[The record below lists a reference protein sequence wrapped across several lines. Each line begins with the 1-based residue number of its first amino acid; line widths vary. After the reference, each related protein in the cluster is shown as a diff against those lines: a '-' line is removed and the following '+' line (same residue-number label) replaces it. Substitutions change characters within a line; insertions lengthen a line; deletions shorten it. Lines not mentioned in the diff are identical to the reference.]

1 MRRVFTYL
9 SIVMLFAFASG
20 FINISSTKN
29 KETLSF
35 KIDTL
40 ATNLTVPWQIT
51 FLPDRSMLFTERP
64 GKVRLYKN
72 GKLQEKPVFVVNDIK
87 AESKTGLLGM
97 VIHPDFTKN
106 HLIYIAHNYGENNG
120 LWLRVVRYEYKN
132 DTLIN
137 PQTLIQGIPAAR
149 NHTGCRIVF
158 GPDKKL
164 YITTGDADQP
174 IRAQDLKTYNGKIL
188 RLNDDGSIPVDNP
201 FVKNDTAHKEIW
213 SYGHRNPQGLAFQP
227 GTNKLYETEHG
238 PTGGDE
244 VNIIEKGANYGWPV
258 IHHQDVKAGMKSP
271 IFEYTPSIGPSEAL
285 FYTGKAFPSLQGNL
299 LVGCL
304 RGESILRIPLDK
316 PNDQEVFL
324 KKQFGR
330 IRSVVVGPDGFIYI
344 STSNFDMPESKGERP
359 YDMILRLRPSTDRTV
374 ITASERITSNNKSD
388 LAKNNPQ
395 NMFKQLC
402 ASCHGDKLQG
412 TEVVRSLIGGK
423 FNYGA
428 DKKSIIKTITN
439 GVVAKGMPAWN
450 GAISKKDIEGL
461 ADYILTVTK

>member
-1 MRRVFTYL
+1 MRKAFTYL
-9 SIVMLFAFASG
+9 VIIMLLAFASG
-20 FINISSTKN
+20 FIYKSNTKN
-29 KETLSF
+29 QQVLSF

-40 ATNLTVPWQIT
+40 AENLTVPWQIT
-51 FLPDRSMLFTERP
+51 FLPDRSMLFTERT
-64 GKVRLYKN
+64 GKVRHYRN
-72 GKLQEKPVFVVNDIK
+72 GKLQEKPVLIVNDIK

-97 VIHPDFTKN
+97 VIHPDFAKN
-106 HLIYIAHNYGENNG
+106 HLIYIAHNYGENNA

-132 DTLIN
+132 DTLLN
-137 PQTLIQGIPAAR
+137 PKTLIEKIPAAR
-149 NHTGCRIVF
+149 NHTGCRLVF

-174 IRAQDLKTYNGKIL
+174 VRAQDLKTFNGKIL
-188 RLNDDGSIPVDNP
+188 RLNDDGSIPSDNP
-201 FVKNDTAHKEIW
+201 FIKSDTARKEIW

-258 IHHQDVKAGMKSP
+258 IHHQDAKAGMKSP

-285 FYTGKAFPSLQGNL
+285 FYVGKAFPTLQGNL

-304 RGESILRIPLDK
+304 RGESILNIPLDK
-316 PNDQEVFL
+316 PSEQEVFL

-344 STSNFDMPESKGERP
+344 STSNFDLPESKGERP
-359 YDMILRLRPSTDRTV
+359 YDMILRLRPSTDKTV
-374 ITASERITSNNKSD
+374 FASSQQITANNKSD
-388 LAKNNPQ
+388 LVKNTSQ

-412 TEVVRSLIGGK
+412 TEAVRSLIGGK
-423 FNYGA
+423 FNYGS
-428 DKKSIIKTITN
+428 DKKSIVKTITD

-450 GAISKKDIEGL
+450 GAISKKDIDGL
-461 ADYILTVTK
+461 ADYILSATH

>member
-1 MRRVFTYL
+1 MRKAFTYL
-9 SIVMLFAFASG
+9 FIIIFFAFASG
-20 FINISSTKN
+20 FINIQTTIQR
-29 KETLSF
+29 EIISF

-40 ATNLTVPWQIT
+40 VTNLTVPWQIT

-64 GKVRLYKN
+64 GQVRLYKN
-72 GKLQEKPVFVVNDIK
+72 GKLIEKPVFVVNNIR

-97 VIHPDFTKN
+97 VTHPDFVKN
-106 HLIYIAHNYGENNG
+106 HFIYIAHNYGENNG

-137 PQTLIQGIPAAR
+137 PKTLIQNIPAAR
-149 NHTGCRIVF
+149 NHTGCRLVF

-188 RLNDDGSIPVDNP
+188 RLNDDGTIPTDNP
-201 FVKNDTAHKEIW
+201 FIKNDTAHKEIW

-285 FYTGKAFPSLQGNL
+285 FYTGKAFPGLQGDL

-304 RGESILRIPLDK
+304 RGESILKIPLDK
-316 PNDQEVFL
+316 PTDQEVFL

-344 STSNFDMPESKGERP
+344 STSNFDLPESKGERP
-359 YDMILRLRPSTDRTV
+359 YDMILRLRPSTDKTNF
-374 ITASERITSNNKSD
+374 TTSQKITSNNKND
-388 LAKNNPQ
+388 LVKNTPQ
-395 NMFKQLC
+395 NLFKQLC

-412 TEVVRSLIGGK
+412 TAVVRSLIGGK
-423 FNYGA
+423 FNYGS
-428 DKKSIIKTITN
+428 DKKSIVKTITN
-439 GVVAKGMPAWN
+439 GVIEKGMPAWN
-450 GAISKKDIEGL
+450 GAISKKEIDGL
-461 ADYILTVTK
+461 ADYIISATK